1 MVEENQNP
9 VVPAAESPEKKK
21 NEEVVLE
28 VKKSKGT
35 YGRPSISEMVDAAI
49 FALNERGGSSFA
61 AIKKYIAATFKTDA
75 KKSAPYIKRY
85 IIESVDSDHLI
96 QAKGSGASGS
106 FKLSAE
112 AKRLAERS
120 AGITSKTYLPKK
132 QYKYKKTVK
141 THPPYYEM
149 IDTAVIA
156 LNEKYGSSL
165 QAIKK
170 YLAEHYNIDTKK
182 KALHIKRYVN
192 SALDNGQYVQS
203 AGSGASGRVRIAHDE
218 NDRKQKS
225 EKKEKKADKP
235 VAAKKKTT
243 NPKPLGRPKGKA
255 STKKAAP
262 KSTPVTPKK
271 KRPEPKKRSP
281 IAPKAKSATGK
292 RGRPTKDKAE
302 SPAKKSK
309 TETPVKPVAKKASK
323 PEPPAK
329 SPEKKASPEKRGR
342 PPKNASPAKK
352 SSPAKKASATS
363 SSPGKRGRPSKKK

>member
-218 NDRKQKS
+218 NDRKP

-255 STKKAAP
+255 LTKKAAP